1 MFMLTRG
8 VQIPPEPAEPAEA
21 RENNAV
27 LAFGMKRQAN
37 LLEAAKKKPTVAAGS
52 GVVAAAPPRRNVA
65 PPVPAGTVH
74 SAAGGAGAP
83 SHRAPLLRTLKDIMA
98 HFPIVYKHDT
108 TRNLYLIDIF
118 GKKLKEDAER
128 RAGRPLSR
136 DELATERRRVEHAL
150 HEALLASD
158 AWNYYEP
165 KGANKD
171 HFAVLAMKHAHRG

>member
-1 MFMLTRG
+1 
-8 VQIPPEPAEPAEA
+8 
-21 RENNAV
+21 
-27 LAFGMKRQAN
+27 
-37 LLEAAKKKPTVAAGS
+37 
-52 GVVAAAPPRRNVA
+52 
-65 PPVPAGTVH
+65 
-74 SAAGGAGAP
+74 
-83 SHRAPLLRTLKDIMA
+83 MA

-108 TRNLYLIDIF
+108 TRNLYLIDVF

-128 RAGRPLSR
+128 RAGRPLSPP
-136 DELATERRRVEHAL
+136 ELSAERRRVEHAL